1 MRARVGQACVVVAA
15 AIAASLL
22 AGCGGPPGSFKGA
35 EAQLPQG
42 EQSPEFLDRVS
53 SQKHVS
59 ENDAMRGILMLL
71 DGQDAAK
78 GFQQRVEALKGRNI
92 VNSRWSFD
100 AARPVTR
107 GRLAYMLC
115 QALNIQGGVILTLT
129 GPSQRYCL
137 RELQYQGFLASGIM
151 TTEIA
156 GGEFVAVLARA
167 DAYKNT
173 GEVPEIL
180 KTSGGP

>member
-1 MRARVGQACVVVAA
+1 MRATVGHAGVVVAA
-15 AIAASLL
+15 MAAALL
-22 AGCGGPPGSFKGA
+22 AGCAGPAGGIVGA

-42 EQSPEFLDRVS
+42 EQSPEFLDRLS

-78 GFQQRVEALKGRNI
+78 SFQDRVEALKGRSI
-92 VNSRWSFD
+92 VDSSWSFN
-100 AARPVTR
+100 AARPLTR

-115 QALNIQGGVILTLT
+115 QALEIRGGVILTLT
-129 GPSQRYCL
+129 GPSQRYCV
-137 RELQYQGFLASGIM
+137 RELQYQGLLASGIM
-151 TTEIA
+151 TTEIS